1 MLIIATFIIALLIC
15 RSNIKGGIHIA
26 ILLFG
31 LLFSMR
37 NDLVPDTIPYRDL
50 FNQNISLETSSEVGY
65 LYLCY
70 FFHNILGT
78 SFSQFLFVFTV
89 IFMEIWCF
97 ITKKMLPGYQLPMLF
112 IGFMSYF
119 GLFYFGIVLRSSLAI
134 LTVYWGLTFLI
145 KKSIPGS
152 IVFILSLGL
161 AFLFHKTSIIFLLA
175 FVSLIS
181 YNKYILYTLIGVA
194 ILAALTHPFASIQGQ
209 LELFLGASEEFSKYN
224 SYAMDETLNTG
235 FDAIFTSYVL
245 IGLVGVYMR
254 KYIGNSERER
264 VIYNLL
270 LNLYVIGILLDS
282 VMSDFRAGGRL
293 PMQFLYFE
301 VIIVYMILFKN
312 RKTAKLNAKP
322 LYFTLFVLAK
332 LTLLLHRTPLLLNY

>member
-1 MLIIATFIIALLIC
+1 MLIVATFIIALLAC
-15 RSNIKGGIHIA
+15 RSKHKSAIHIA

-31 LLFSMR
+31 ILFSMR
-37 NDLVPDTIPYRDL
+37 NDLVPDTIPYREL
-50 FNQNISLETSSEVGY
+50 YNYNISSETSSEIGF

-70 FFHNILGT
+70 FFHNILGL
-78 SFSQFLFVFTV
+78 SFAQFLFIFTV
-89 IFMEIWCF
+89 SLMELWCY

-119 GLFYFGIVLRSSLAI
+119 GIFFFGIVLRSSLAI

-145 KKSIPGS
+145 KKSILGS

-161 AFLFHKTSIIFLLA
+161 AFLFHRTSIIFLLA
-175 FVSLIS
+175 FVCLIN

-194 ILAALTHPFASIQGQ
+194 ILAAITHPFASIQGQ

-254 KYIGNSERER
+254 KYIGGSEKER

-270 LNLYVIGILLDS
+270 LNLYVIGIMLDS
-282 VMSDFRAGGRL
+282 VMADFRAGGRL

-301 VIIVYMILFKN
+301 VIVVYMILFRNK
-312 RKTAKLNAKP
+312 KIAKLNAKP
-322 LYFTLFVLAK
+322 LYFMLFMMAK

>member
-1 MLIIATFIIALLIC
+1 MLIIVTFIIALLIC

-31 LLFSMR
+31 FLFSMR

-50 FNQNISLETSSEVGY
+50 FNRNISLEVSAEIGY
-65 LYLCY
+65 VYLCY
-70 FFHNILGT
+70 FFHNVLGT
-78 SFSQFLFVFTV
+78 SFGQFLFVFTV
-89 IFMEIWCF
+89 VFMEVWCL
-97 ITKKMLPGYQLPMLF
+97 ITKKILPSYKLPMLYM
-112 IGFMSYF
+112 GFMSYF
-119 GLFYFGIVLRSSLAI
+119 GIFYFGVVLRASVAI
-134 LTVYWGLTFLI
+134 IIAYWGMTFLI
-145 KKSIPGS
+145 KKSLSTS
-152 IVFILSLGL
+152 IVFILFLGF

-175 FVSLIS
+175 FVCLIN

-194 ILAALTHPFASIQGQ
+194 ILAAITHPFASIQGQ

-282 VMSDFRAGGRL
+282 VMADFRAGGRL

-301 VIIVYMILFKN
+301 VIVVYMILFRN
-312 RKTAKLNAKP
+312 RKMAKLNAKP
-322 LYFTLFVLAK
+322 LYFMLFMMAK
-332 LTLLLHRTPLLLNY
+332 LILLLHRTPLLLNY